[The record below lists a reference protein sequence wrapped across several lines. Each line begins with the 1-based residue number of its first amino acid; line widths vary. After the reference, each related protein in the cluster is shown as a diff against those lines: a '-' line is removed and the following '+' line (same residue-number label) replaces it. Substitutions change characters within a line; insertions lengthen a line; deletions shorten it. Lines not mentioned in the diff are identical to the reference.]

1 VNDFFAH
8 ENDGIAAC
16 ILPGAADSLHERYG
30 QSANLKISIRVVA
43 KATIVDLEGAID
55 LGNSPVLRATLF
67 ENVKT
72 TSRLALNMS
81 GIRYIDS
88 SGIATLIEALR
99 KTRDLKKDFVLFGL
113 SSAVYDVLK
122 LTHLL
127 GVFQIADSEERAL
140 ETDAAP

>member
-1 VNDFFAH
+1 MRTMASPLAFFRARL
-8 ENDGIAAC
+8 IASTNAM
-16 ILPGAADSLHERYG
+16 GRVRT
-30 QSANLKISIRVVA
+30 LKISIRVVA

-127 GVFQIADSEERAL
+127 GVFQIADSEER
-140 ETDAAP
+140 